1 MSAFKTVIIAVA
13 ATVAWSVTYSPSA
26 LAEEQPKAAK
36 PKSTDR
42 QTAMPKVDTSKTTP
56 SKAPAVTAQNAE
68 SATASAAGKK
78 TNDRLELGATVV
90 TGNRELPKVLY
101 IVPWKKADIGEL
113 PGQPFNTLLDEVLTP
128 VDREVFKREVDYYG
142 AVASGQAT
150 PSADGSAPAA
160 SPK

>member
-1 MSAFKTVIIAVA
+1 MNAFKTVVIVAAAVA
-13 ATVAWSVTYSPSA
+13 HSVMYSTFA
-26 LAEEQPKAAK
+26 LAAEPAKTPAKA
-36 PKSTDR
+36 KSTDR
-42 QTAMPKVDTSKTTP
+42 QTAMPKVDTSATAGN
-56 SKAPAVTAQNAE
+56 KAVSAD
-68 SATASAAGKK
+68 SATASPAGKK

-128 VDREVFKREVDYYG
+128 VDREVFKREVGYYG
-142 AVASGQAT
+142 AVASGQPT
-150 PSADGSAPAA
+150 PSADGSAPPA

>member
-1 MSAFKTVIIAVA
+1 MNAFKTIVIVA
-13 ATVAWSVTYSPSA
+13 ASVACS
-26 LAEEQPKAAK
+26 LAFAAEPAKPK

-42 QTAMPKVDTSKTTP
+42 QTAMPKVDTSATAGN
-56 SKAPAVTAQNAE
+56 KAPGNKDQSAE
-68 SATASAAGKK
+68 SATATPAGKK

-142 AVASGQAT
+142 AVASGQPT
-150 PSADGSAPAA
+150 PSADGSAPPA